1 MFYFSFDFNAIIY
14 CDIEF
19 NVNFNA
25 TPSIVNWSVV
35 RDNATFLNLNTAMHY
50 KGIWLAFEF
59 KFGGIIFAAFF

>member
-35 RDNATFLNLNTAMHY
+35 RDNATFLNLNTAMFY
-50 KGIWLAFEF
+50 FSFDFNAIKTLVASFSIRE
-59 KFGGIIFAAFF
+59 